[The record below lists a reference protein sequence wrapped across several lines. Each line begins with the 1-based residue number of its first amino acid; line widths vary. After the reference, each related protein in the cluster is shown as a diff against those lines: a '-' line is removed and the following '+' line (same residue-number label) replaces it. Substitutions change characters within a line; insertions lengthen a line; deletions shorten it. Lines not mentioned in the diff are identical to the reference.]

1 MSNNKK
7 AKLRDLNE
15 KQFHDVLVELLP
27 KMGAKKV
34 RLNHGRDEH
43 GKDIVFYKEDAFGR
57 RYYAIVA
64 KVGDI
69 SGSASGS
76 KNLTRILRTIKE
88 QIENAF
94 DMPYQ
99 DITADEAK
107 RFQINEVIVWTTG
120 KISGNAQ
127 EKIIEN
133 LKTWYRNVNFRDG
146 DDTLDLLEKHL
157 PSYFDIGDAYIAD
170 YFEKA
175 EAKYNSIED
184 LHSLGSLGTS
194 RTLPTIFVDPK
205 LEIMS
210 RNRSKQAN
218 QLQRKTITFNRLT
231 SMRSNTAIFG
241 EMGSGKSTLLR
252 KILLTTITKNQQNM
266 SEFPIPV
273 LLNFKNLNLH
283 NAQPLD
289 VGKEQVI
296 EEAIQSEINSISG
309 NNYQRNM
316 EDDLNDGKMI
326 VMIDGLDELNSLD
339 LRKRVMEVTKSFSA
353 KYPKCRIIITSRIE
367 LLNQTQF
374 FTGFRLYKLNEFN
387 TEQIKQL
394 VVNWFGENTSDS
406 RKLLN
411 LINKPLMT
419 IHSIPNTPI
428 ALTLV
433 AVLYERGHQDL
444 PSNLTELLKKYVEL
458 ALDRWDLTKKIKA
471 QIEWAYK
478 EQVLQKLSWQMLSKG
493 KYEISNNDFE
503 DHTEQYKYDRA
514 LNFQTG
520 TLVKEILDRS
530 GLLVKN
536 ENGLLEFKHRVF
548 LDYFC
553 GKELNDQRDVT
564 RIIVEKFGEPNWS
577 RVIFFACG
585 LQPGNDAYLE
595 AIMAKE
601 KSEAVDTFSYA
612 IHLGLVAQAAYLVKR
627 DTKHQIVRKTLS
639 TFVNGWN
646 SLADDFLDI
655 ISTSDTNY
663 WPYPFV
669 VLFYSLIVRDYVGSS
684 TLAPALEEITDV
696 VFEKMELILN
706 LSDSKKQNIELLAFS
721 LAVAC
726 ANAGNIEYFVKIF
739 QSNLITNPVYALI
752 GDIDTRELLRQEA
765 LTEPQRKLLSQ
776 LSKKLK
782 RKISNNN
789 SFLRKAMKSE
799 PILLEANNS
808 EIWDDNFN
816 LMLES
821 GEVDSKLCQ
830 ESTRQS

>member
-15 KQFHDVLVELLP
+15 KQFHDVLMELLP

-34 RLNHGRDEH
+34 RLNHGPDEH
-43 GKDIVFYKEDAFGR
+43 GKDIVFYKEDEFGK

-146 DDTLDLLEKHL
+146 DDTLDLLEKRL

-194 RTLPTIFVDPK
+194 RTLPTIFVNPK

-218 QLQRKTITFNRLT
+218 QLQRKTITFKRLT

-252 KILLTTITKNQQNM
+252 KILLATITKNQQNM

-273 LLNFKNLNLH
+273 LLNFKNLDLH
-283 NAQPLD
+283 NVQPLD

-296 EEAIQSEINSISG
+296 EDAIQSEINSISG
-309 NNYQRNM
+309 NNYQRILG
-316 EDDLNDGKMI
+316 DDLNNGKMI
-326 VMIDGLDELNSLD
+326 VMIDGLDELNSHD
-339 LRKRVMEVTKSFSA
+339 LIKSAMGVTKSFST

-406 RKLLN
+406 RKLLK
-411 LINKPLMT
+411 LINKPLT

-433 AVLYERGHQDL
+433 AVLYESGHQDL
-444 PSNLTELLKKYVEL
+444 PANLTELLDKYIEL
-458 ALDRWDLTKKIKA
+458 ALDRWDQTKKIKA
-471 QIEWAYK
+471 QIGWTYK
-478 EQVLQKLSWQMLSKG
+478 ERVLRKLSWRMLSKG

-503 DHTEQYKYDRA
+503 DHTEQYKHDRA
-514 LNFQTG
+514 LNFQTD

-536 ENGLLEFKHRVF
+536 EK
-548 LDYFC
+548 
-553 GKELNDQRDVT
+553 
-564 RIIVEKFGEPNWS
+564 
-577 RVIFFACG
+577 
-585 LQPGNDAYLE
+585 
-595 AIMAKE
+595 
-601 KSEAVDTFSYA
+601 
-612 IHLGLVAQAAYLVKR
+612 
-627 DTKHQIVRKTLS
+627 
-639 TFVNGWN
+639 
-646 SLADDFLDI
+646 
-655 ISTSDTNY
+655 
-663 WPYPFV
+663 
-669 VLFYSLIVRDYVGSS
+669 
-684 TLAPALEEITDV
+684 
-696 VFEKMELILN
+696 
-706 LSDSKKQNIELLAFS
+706 
-721 LAVAC
+721 
-726 ANAGNIEYFVKIF
+726 
-739 QSNLITNPVYALI
+739 
-752 GDIDTRELLRQEA
+752 
-765 LTEPQRKLLSQ
+765 
-776 LSKKLK
+776 
-782 RKISNNN
+782 
-789 SFLRKAMKSE
+789 
-799 PILLEANNS
+799 
-808 EIWDDNFN
+808 
-816 LMLES
+816 
-821 GEVDSKLCQ
+821 
-830 ESTRQS
+830 